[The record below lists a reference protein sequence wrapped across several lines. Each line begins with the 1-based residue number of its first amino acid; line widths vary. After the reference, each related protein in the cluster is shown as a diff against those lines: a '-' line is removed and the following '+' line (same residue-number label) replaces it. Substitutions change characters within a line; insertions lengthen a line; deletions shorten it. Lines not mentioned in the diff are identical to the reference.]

1 MFSGLFSKPTVDI
14 IFTEI
19 PKRHR
24 HKLTDRND
32 VTKSFPT
39 FHDGE
44 DIKGKIQINFK
55 SKSFEHK
62 GIKVELLGFI
72 QNLTKI
78 KSSVSNFIELSN
90 ELESPGTSQLENK
103 EYTFNFPQV
112 NMKYESYKG
121 DYAVVKYIIRVTI
134 ETKLRSLKYENEFCV
149 INPIEKKILDYKI
162 EPIQLG
168 VGIKD
173 LLQLSIEFRNKNI
186 PYNGCM
192 FGKITFKK
200 VQIGLKFMEIQ
211 IVRREILVGDKTCE
225 PAYLAK
231 FEIMDGGPIKN
242 EYIPVRMFLKPYDLT
257 PTYENVNSK
266 FYVRYYIN
274 LVLADENDERYFKQ
288 KEISLYRIKKDKEDR
303 IKEKNKLFTGEEY
316 VIVDEED
323 ETDFVSDNNKQDDDN
338 V

>member
-1 MFSGLFSKPTVDI
+1 MLNPIPCDNSGSTKGHNNSSRFSPT
-14 IFTEI
+14 TSLL
-19 PKRHR
+19 RHFFVS
-24 HKLTDRND
+24 N
-32 VTKSFPT
+32 
-39 FHDGE
+39 
-44 DIKGKIQINFK
+44 
-55 SKSFEHK
+55 
-62 GIKVELLGFI
+62 
-72 QNLTKI
+72 
-78 KSSVSNFIELSN
+78 SVSNFIELSN

-186 PYNGCM
+186 PHNGCM

-211 IVRREILVGDKTCE
+211 IVRREILLGDINCE

-242 EYIPVRMFLKPYDLT
+242 EFIPVRMFLKPYELT

-274 LVLADENDERYFKQ
+274 LVIADQNDERYFKQ
-288 KEISLYRIKKDKEDR
+288 KEIVLYRVKKDKGMRE
-303 IKEKNKLFTGEEY
+303 KEKKKLFTGEEY
-316 VIVDEED
+316 VVMDKAGRVQIPRELLDEMHLQG
-323 ETDFVSDNNKQDDDN
+323 NKLKLEMQDGKIIITAPEAEEAAAQ
-338 V
+338 